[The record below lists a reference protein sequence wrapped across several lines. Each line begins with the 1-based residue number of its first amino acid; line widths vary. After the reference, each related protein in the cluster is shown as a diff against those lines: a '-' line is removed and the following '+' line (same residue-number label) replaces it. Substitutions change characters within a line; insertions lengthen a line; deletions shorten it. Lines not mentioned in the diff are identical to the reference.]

1 MKTYSF
7 PRGQAASDLQLYLQ
21 DINTTA
27 LLSAEQERELAARV
41 AEGDLLARDHM
52 VRANLR
58 LVVNLARGY
67 LGKGLSLE
75 DLIAEGNLGLLRAVE
90 GFNGEMAIRF
100 STYASYWIKQSMRR
114 AVINQ
119 GKSMRLPAYMVNRV
133 TKWRRAI
140 AVLTERLGRT
150 PTTEE
155 LAQALKLTKRKA
167 VMIVQAIRIQNLMNQ
182 IDAGGDD
189 DDSLDNWL
197 VDDRTQSAAEALAD
211 ADERCRMLEALDRLD
226 RREAAVIRMRFG
238 LDDYSPMTLQE
249 IGETLGLTRERIR
262 QLEKQAM
269 KQLAE
274 YA

>member
-1 MKTYSF
+1 MKTKSF
-7 PRGQAASDLQLYLQ
+7 PRDRAASDLQLYLQ

-27 LLSAEQERELAARV
+27 LLSADEERELAARV

-90 GFNGEMAIRF
+90 GFNGNMAIRF

-119 GKSMRLPAYMVNRV
+119 GKAMRLPAYMVNRV

-140 AVLTERLGRT
+140 AVLTDRLGRT

-155 LAQALKLTKRKA
+155 LARALKLSQRKA
-167 VMIVQAIRIQNLMNQ
+167 DMIVQAIRVQNLMNQ
-182 IDAGGDD
+182 LDGGEDEGTAD
-189 DDSLDNWL
+189 WI
-197 VDDRTQSAAEALAD
+197 VDDRTQSAVEALAE
-211 ADERCRMLEALDRLD
+211 ADEHSRLLQALTRLD
-226 RREAAVIRMRFG
+226 RRAADVIRMRFG
-238 LDDYSPMTLQE
+238 LGDNRPMTLQE
-249 IGETLGLTRERIR
+249 IGEALGLTRERIR

-274 YA
+274 NC